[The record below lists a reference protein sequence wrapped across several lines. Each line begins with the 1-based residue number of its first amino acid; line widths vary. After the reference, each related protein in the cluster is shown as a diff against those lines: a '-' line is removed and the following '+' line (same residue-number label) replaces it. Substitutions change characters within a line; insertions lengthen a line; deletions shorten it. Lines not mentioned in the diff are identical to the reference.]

1 MDILETE
8 RLILRPLV
16 LEDAAALYSIYSDPE
31 TMKFMGQAPD
41 SVAQERNNI
50 QSHIIHHYEKCEA
63 GLWATL
69 LKDNNQ
75 LIGRCGLMHKQI
87 GGVPEVELAY
97 LLGRKYWSKGL
108 ATEAAAV
115 ILQYGFTKCGLSR
128 IVAVIH
134 PQNAASIRIAEK
146 IGMKYEREVMYGEF
160 GTVALYAIAAGSA
173 KA

>member
-8 RLILRPLV
+8 RLTLRPLV

-31 TMKFMGQAPD
+31 TMKFMGHAPD

-50 QSHIIHHYEKCEA
+50 QSHLIHHYEKYNV

-69 LKDNNQ
+69 LKENNQ

-87 GGVPEVELAY
+87 EGVPEVELSY
-97 LLGRKYWSKGL
+97 LLGRKYWGNGF
-108 ATEAAAV
+108 ATEAAKA
-115 ILQYGFTKCGLSR
+115 ILQYGFTKCGLGR

-134 PQNAASIRIAEK
+134 PQNVASIRVAEK
-146 IGMKYEREVMYGEF
+146 IGMKYGREVMYGEF
-160 GTVALYAIAAGSA
+160 GMVALYAMALTREG
-173 KA
+173 